1 MRSSSRSPTAPTFQ
15 VLFDNTDMLRARI
28 DLLLKN
34 GIIGLS
40 IVFLLLW
47 CFLNARLSFWAGMG
61 IPISIAGALVI
72 VWAMGGTIN
81 MISCSA

>member
-1 MRSSSRSPTAPTFQ
+1 
-15 VLFDNTDMLRARI
+15 VLYDNTDHAQGRI

-34 GIIGLS
+34 GLIGLS

-72 VWAMGGTIN
+72 LWA
-81 MISCSA
+81 SAEPST